1 MITFLEGV
9 IEEKQPTS
17 VVMNVAGVGYEVFIP
32 LSSYDRLPGVSESCR
47 ILIYDYVR
55 EDTHQLFG
63 FMTREERRMFL
74 LLIGIS
80 GIGPKLAL
88 SALSGLTVRE
98 LTAAIAEADVKRIS
112 SISGIGKK
120 TAERV
125 VVDLKDRIGKG
136 EALEA
141 IAGAEELPEDATKMR
156 DAVLALISLGYKQG
170 AARKMVAA
178 AVRGGKSNDM
188 SVEDIIKQAL
198 AGK

>member
-1 MITFLEGV
+1 MITFLEGK
-9 IEEKQPTS
+9 IEDKHPTS
-17 VVMNVAGVGYEVFIP
+17 VVLNVAGVGYEVFVP
-32 LSSYDRLPGVSESCR
+32 LSSYDRLPAKSESCR
-47 ILIYDYVR
+47 VLTYDHVR

-63 FMTREERRMFL
+63 FVTEEERRMFL

-88 SALSGLTVRE
+88 SALSGLTARE
-98 LTAAIAEADVKRIS
+98 LTAAIVEGDIKRIS

-120 TAERV
+120 MAERI
-125 VVDLKDRIGKG
+125 VVDLKDKIGKG

-141 IAGAEELPEDATKMR
+141 IAGAGHMPEGAAKMR
-156 DAVLALISLGYKQG
+156 DAVLALISLGYKQN
-170 AARKMVAA
+170 AARKMVAT
-178 AVRGGKSNDM
+178 VLRGGESDNL